1 MWAPV
6 ALHSPFNDTSDLRQA
21 AKLVDSVKIVFAS
34 QTLELEESQRDAEEL
49 GGVMGPGRGKVMQ
62 ASKGA
67 AQKGWQHT

>member
-1 MWAPV
+1 MD
-6 ALHSPFNDTSDLRQA
+6 HI
-21 AKLVDSVKIVFAS
+21 KCVFML

-67 AQKGWQHT
+67 AQKGWQHA